1 MAFQTSL
8 RTKIYFSMMAIIL
21 ISFAVTFGITIY
33 DEYEQHELY
42 NDQRFLRKEEA
53 VRESMDYVLATR
65 GSAISQDSL
74 IAAFSDKI
82 CELAEVHDLFIA
94 IFDLRGQYKLSSNFE
109 LMDSLEIPDNVNY
122 SILKQLSTGNSRAF
136 TDKTFG
142 DGQYVLA
149 YWYFNDQKGKPLLV
163 TNVVYEKS
171 YDRLS
176 QMNKFLRELAQSYI
190 LVFALAA
197 AVSYLLSRYITR
209 SLETITKRIR
219 KVELGKHNEPIEWK
233 EKDEIGA
240 LVTEYNRMLHE
251 LELSAEKLARSERE
265 SAWREMAQQVAHEI
279 KNPLTPMKLRMQ
291 QLVKT
296 WDNKAPDFDEKLKN
310 FSQSMIEQIDAL
322 TRIANEFS
330 HFAKMPKPQ
339 VEPVDIYMLTKSVV
353 DLYSEKE
360 HTRITFRIVNPGN
373 RNLMLDRDQTI
384 RVLNN
389 LITNA
394 IQAVPSDREAII
406 DVCVRGTSAGVLI
419 RVNDN
424 GTGISESQ
432 RSKIFVPNFTTKSTG
447 TGLGLAMVRSMVS
460 HVGGS
465 VYFRSREGK
474 GASFFVFFPYS
485 A

>member
-1 MAFQTSL
+1 
-8 RTKIYFSMMAIIL
+8 MAIIL

>member
-1 MAFQTSL
+1 MAFLSSL
-8 RTKIYFSMMAIIL
+8 RTKIYFSMLAIIL

-33 DEYEQHELY
+33 DQKEQNELF
-42 NDQRFLRKEEA
+42 NDQRFLRKEDA
-53 VRESMDYVLATR
+53 VRKSMDYVLA
-65 GSAISQDSL
+65 GLDSGIPQDSL
-74 IAAFSDKI
+74 VAAFSDKV
-82 CELAEVHDLFIA
+82 CELAEVHRVFIA
-94 IFDLRGQYKLSSNFE
+94 LFDLRGQYKLSSNFM
-109 LMDSLEIPDNVNY
+109 LMDSLEIPETVNY
-122 SILKQLSTGNSRAF
+122 TILKQLSTGNNRAF
-136 TDKTFG
+136 TDKNFG
-142 DGQYVLA
+142 GGQYVLA
-149 YWYFNDQKGKPLLV
+149 YWYFTDAKGKPLLV

-171 YDRLS
+171 NDRLS
-176 QMNKFLRELAQSYI
+176 ELNKFLKELAQSYV
-190 LVFALAA
+190 LVFMLAA
-197 AVSYLLSRYITR
+197 IVAYLLSRYITR
-209 SLETITKRIR
+209 SLATITKRLGY
-219 KVELGKHNEPIEWK
+219 VELGKHNEPIEWK

-240 LVTEYNRMLHE
+240 LVKEYNRMLHE
-251 LELSAEKLARSERE
+251 LDLSAEKLARSERE

-296 WDNKAPDFDEKLKN
+296 WDNRTPDFDEKLKN

-339 VEPVDIYMLTKSVV
+339 VEPVDVYMLTKSVV

-360 HTRITFRIVNPGN
+360 RTRITCRIVNPGN
-373 RNLMLDRDQTI
+373 KNLMLDRDQTI

-406 DVCVRGTSAGVLI
+406 DVCARGTKSGVLI